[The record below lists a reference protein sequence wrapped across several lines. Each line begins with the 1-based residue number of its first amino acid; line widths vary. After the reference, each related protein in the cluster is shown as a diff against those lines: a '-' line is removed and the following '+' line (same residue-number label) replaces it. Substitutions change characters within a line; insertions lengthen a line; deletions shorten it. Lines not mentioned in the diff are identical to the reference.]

1 MTPTWLARL
10 CAGRLHYAWVVLGLV
25 FVSML
30 AGVSV
35 RAAPGVMIGPLRRA
49 FGLGGQHDLGSNLGQ
64 HHADGFDRAVHGR
77 ADAKPWPEAHDALA
91 LLVRWRHRAVDCL

>member
-1 MTPTWLARL
+1 MTPTWLARIF
-10 CAGRLHYAWVVLGLV
+10 AGRLHYAWVVLSLV

-49 FGLGGQHDLGSNLGQ
+49 FGWDVSTISGAISVNIMLIGSSG
-64 HHADGFDRAVHGR
+64 HS
-77 ADAKPWPEAHDALA
+77 WPD
-91 LLVRWRHRAVDCL
+91 

>member
-10 CAGRLHYAWVVLGLV
+10 FAGRLHYAWVVLSLV

-35 RAAPGVMIGPLRRA
+35 RAAPGVMIGPFRRA
-49 FGLGGQHDLGSNLGQ
+49 FGWDVSTIS
-64 HHADGFDRAVHGR
+64 ARF
-77 ADAKPWPEAHDALA
+77 PSIS
-91 LLVRWRHRAVDCL
+91 C